1 MRPFE
6 ATYLLAQADLQE
18 CFRQR
23 RYCYDEYRSARR
35 DLELALSTKGGGD
48 AGGLPRP
55 APRFAEVSE
64 LMRLCRQVDT
74 ACVEA
79 LGAFARE
86 VIARARSG
94 CR

>member
-6 ATYLLAQADLQE
+6 NTYSLAQADLEE
-18 CFRQR
+18 CFQQR

-35 DLELALSTKGGGD
+35 DLEAALSTRARD
-48 AGGLPRP
+48 AAGPASR

-74 ACVEA
+74 ACIEA
-79 LGAFARE
+79 LGAFAHE
-86 VIARARSG
+86 VIARARSA